1 TGNYRRALED
11 AMRDVGPALLI
22 TTVILLGAFSCYLLS
37 NLAIVSSFGIL
48 LSVAITVALLAD
60 MLFMPAL
67 LLITKPFGPEFE
79 PELTPDAASPVLSS
93 PA

>member
-1 TGNYRRALED
+1 
-11 AMRDVGPALLI
+11 
-22 TTVILLGAFSCYLLS
+22 
-37 NLAIVSSFGIL
+37 LAIVSSFGIL

-79 PELTPDAASPVLSS
+79 PEAVSS
-93 PA
+93 PLKAT